1 MHPHLTTLLEIQDL
15 RGQLRELTTDPA
27 AARVQSEHFNVDLG
41 EAVRA
46 LEAKITELVGALEPR
61 VRRSYDRAAA
71 KFNRVVV
78 PVIDGV
84 CYGCLESIATATAG
98 EAGANEVLRTCE
110 SCGRFIY
117 VLGTTRP

>member
-27 AARVQSEHFNVDLG
+27 AAQVQAEHFNVDLG
-41 EAVRA
+41 AAAQA
-46 LEAKITELVGALEPR
+46 LEAKVEELVATLDPR
-61 VRRSYDRAAA
+61 VRRRYERTLASLG
-71 KFNRVVV
+71 RVVV

-84 CYGCLESIATATAG
+84 CYGCFVSIATATSG
-98 EAGANEVLRTCE
+98 EVGPNDSLRTCE

-117 VLGTTRP
+117 VLP